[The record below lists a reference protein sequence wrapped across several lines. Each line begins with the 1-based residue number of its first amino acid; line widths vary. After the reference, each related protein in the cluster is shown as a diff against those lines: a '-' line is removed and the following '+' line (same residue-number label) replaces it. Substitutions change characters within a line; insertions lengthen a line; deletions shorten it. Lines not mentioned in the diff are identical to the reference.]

1 MKYGG
6 NREEE
11 TIFEAVYS
19 GVKLLLTAHGE
30 ELKDVSKNMLEA
42 QIFKNIVVLKN
53 ETKPGEIDKIYYLE
67 GNQYVSGF

>member
-6 NREEE
+6 NKEEE

-30 ELKDVSKNMLEA
+30 ELKDVSKNMLES
-42 QIFKNIVVLKN
+42 QIFKNIVILKN
-53 ETKPGEIDKIYYLE
+53 ETKPGEIAQVYQLE
-67 GNQYVSGF
+67 GNKYVSGF